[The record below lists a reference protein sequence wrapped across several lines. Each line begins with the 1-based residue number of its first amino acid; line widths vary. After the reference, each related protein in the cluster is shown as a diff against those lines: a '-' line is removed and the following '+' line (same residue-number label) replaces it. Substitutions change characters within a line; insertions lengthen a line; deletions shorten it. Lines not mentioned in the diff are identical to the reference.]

1 MLLIAIISN
10 SITRKT
16 WSKSFPGIGEK
27 YNMRYKYIA
36 KTSNGTL
43 IKGTCVSDS
52 IEELALQL
60 REKEIYLLKS
70 RSIKKI
76 AEISSKPNLK
86 TISIF
91 CKQFSICIKSG
102 IAICDILNLLYEQ
115 MLNKSIKKSLISI
128 RENVQKGN
136 SLHASMKKTINVFP
150 EFMINMI
157 YLGEESG
164 KLDIILE
171 ELSKYYEKEHK
182 LIKKF
187 ANSMI
192 YPCTVFLTL
201 MIVSLFL
208 MIKVIPVFITNLNSM
223 NADIPLITRLVLGY
237 SNFLQNNL
245 LWITIIIVILAS
257 AFIGYIKTES
267 GKIVF
272 DKFKFMCPILGPVYK
287 RLVYTRFSRGLNL
300 LLSSGVGLLRA
311 FEIINDVI
319 GDRYFKLKLK
329 TVFSDI
335 KKGENLSSSI
345 NAMNIF
351 PQFFV
356 AMIKIG
362 EETGNLDGMFLTAA
376 DIFYEDAQE
385 NVERATVLLEP
396 ILIIVLGIMIGTIIL
411 AVMLPMLN
419 VMDSAGKF

>member
-1 MLLIAIISN
+1 MLLIAIILN
-10 SITRKT
+10 K
-16 WSKSFPGIGEK
+16 EAEN
-27 YNMRYKYIA
+27 NMKYKYTA

-43 IKGTCVSDS
+43 IKGSTESDS
-52 IEELALQL
+52 VEELALQL
-60 REKEIYLLKS
+60 REKEIFLMKS
-70 RSIKKI
+70 RCIKKI
-76 AEISSKPNLK
+76 TEISSKPSLK

-102 IAICDILNLLYEQ
+102 IPICDILNLLYEQ
-115 MLNKSIKKSLISI
+115 MLHKSIKNSLISI

-136 SLHASMKKTINVFP
+136 SLYISMKKTVNVYP
-150 EFMINMI
+150 GFMINMI

-171 ELSKYYEKEHK
+171 ELSNYYEKEHK
-182 LIKKF
+182 ILKKLT
-187 ANSMI
+187 NSMI

-208 MIKVIPVFITNLNSM
+208 LIKVIPVFITNLNSLH
-223 NADIPLITRLVLGY
+223 ADIPLITRLVLGT
-237 SNFLQNNL
+237 SNFVRSNL
-245 LWITIIIVILAS
+245 LWILIIILILV
-257 AFIGYIKTES
+257 FVLIEYIKTES
-267 GKIVF
+267 GKMIF

-287 RLVYTRFSRGLNL
+287 RLIYTRFSRGLNI
-300 LLSSGVGLLRA
+300 LLSSGVGLLKA
-311 FEIINDVI
+311 FEIIDDVI
-319 GDRYFKLKLK
+319 GNRYFKLKFK
-329 TVFSDI
+329 TVFNDI
-335 KKGENLSSSI
+335 KKGEDLSSSL

-356 AMIKIG
+356 AMVKIG
-362 EETGNLDGMFLTAA
+362 EETGNLDEMFLTAA

-385 NVERATVLLEP
+385 NVEKATVLLEP
-396 ILIIVLGIMIGTIIL
+396 ILIIFLGIMIGIIIL

>member
-1 MLLIAIISN
+1 M
-10 SITRKT
+10 
-16 WSKSFPGIGEK
+16 
-27 YNMRYKYIA
+27 A

-43 IKGTCVSDS
+43 VKGTTESDS

-60 REKEIYLLKS
+60 REKEIYLIRTINIRVIS
-70 RSIKKI
+70 VF
-76 AEISSKPNLK
+76 SSKPNLK

-102 IAICDILNLLYEQ
+102 IPICDILNLLYEQ
-115 MLNKSIKKSLISI
+115 MLHKSIKKSLISI
-128 RENVQKGN
+128 RDSVQKGN
-136 SLHASMKKTINVFP
+136 SLFASMKKTVNVFP

-157 YLGEESG
+157 FLGEESG
-164 KLDIILE
+164 KLDIILDE
-171 ELSKYYEKEHK
+171 MSMYYEKEHK
-182 LIKKF
+182 LLKKF
-187 ANSMI
+187 TNSMI

-223 NADIPLITRLVLGY
+223 NAEIPLITKLVLGY
-237 SNFLQNNL
+237 STFLRNNL
-245 LWITIIIVILAS
+245 LWITIIILILAFS
-257 AFIGYIKTES
+257 FIEYVKTES
-267 GKIVF
+267 GKIIF
-272 DKFKFMCPILGPVYK
+272 DRFKFMCPMFGPVYK
-287 RLVYTRFSRGLNL
+287 RLVFTRFSRGLNL
-300 LLSSGVGLLRA
+300 LLTSGVGLLKS
-311 FEIINDVI
+311 FEIINNVI
-319 GDRYFKLKLK
+319 DDRYFKLKFK
-329 TVFSDI
+329 TVFTDI
-335 KKGENLSSSI
+335 EKGEDLSSSI
-345 NAMNIF
+345 NEMNIF

-385 NVERATVLLEP
+385 NLEKATVLLEP
-396 ILIIVLGIMIGTIIL
+396 ILIILLGIMIGTIIL

>member
-1 MLLIAIISN
+1 
-10 SITRKT
+10 
-16 WSKSFPGIGEK
+16 
-27 YNMRYKYIA
+27 MRYKYIA

-43 IKGTCVSDS
+43 IKGTSECDS
-52 IEELALQL
+52 IEELAFQL
-60 REKEIYLLKS
+60 RKREIYLIKS
-70 RSIKKI
+70 INKRKI
-76 AEISSKPNLK
+76 FVFSSKPNLK

-91 CKQFSICIKSG
+91 CNQFSICIKSG
-102 IAICDILNLLYEQ
+102 ISICDILNLLYEQ
-115 MLNKSIKKSLISI
+115 MPHKSIKKSLTSI
-128 RENVQKGN
+128 IENVQKGN
-136 SLHASMKKTINVFP
+136 SLFTSMRKTVNVFP
-150 EFMINMI
+150 EFMINMV

-182 LIKKF
+182 LLKKF
-187 ANSMI
+187 TNSMI

-208 MIKVIPVFITNLNSM
+208 MIKVIPVFIANLNSM

-245 LWITIIIVILAS
+245 LWIIIFIMILVFV
-257 AFIGYIKTES
+257 FIEYIKTES

-272 DKFKFMCPILGPVYK
+272 DKFKFICPILGPVYK
-287 RLVYTRFSRGLNL
+287 RLVYTKFSRGLNIL
-300 LLSSGVGLLRA
+300 LTSGVGLLRA

-319 GDRYFKLKLK
+319 GDSYFKLKLK

-335 KKGENLSSSI
+335 KKGEDLSSSL
-345 NAMNIF
+345 NTMNIF

-356 AMIKIG
+356 AMVKIG

-385 NVERATVLLEP
+385 NVERATVLIEP
-396 ILIIVLGIMIGTIIL
+396 ILIIFLGIMIGIIIL